1 MTHVVLS
8 VTSMFNAWQEG
19 VYSFIKEVAVKYK
32 ARKLAKETINQLQ
45 GLNDRELA
53 DMGLHRG
60 MIRQLAEEHYE
71 AEVNKN
77 LKGWV

>member
-1 MTHVVLS
+1 MTQVVLTIS
-8 VTSMFNAWQEG
+8 GLFMAWQEG
-19 VYSFIKEVAVKYK
+19 IYSFIKEIAVRYK
-32 ARKLAKETINQLQ
+32 ARKLAKETINQLSS
-45 GLNDRELA
+45 LNDRELH

-71 AEVNKN
+71 IEVNKN

>member
-1 MTHVVLS
+1 MTQFVLA
-8 VTSMFNAWQEG
+8 TTGILNAWQEG
-19 VYSFIKEVAVKYK
+19 IYSFIKEVAVKYK
-32 ARKLAKETINQLQ
+32 ARRLAKETINQLQ

-60 MIRQLAEEHYE
+60 MIRQLAEEHYQ

-77 LKGWV
+77 LRGWV

>member
-1 MTHVVLS
+1 MTQFVLE
-8 VTSMFNAWQEG
+8 TAGILNAWQEG
-19 VYSFIKEVAVKYK
+19 IWSFIKEVAVKYK

-60 MIRQLAEEHYE
+60 MIRQLAEEHYQS
-71 AEVNKN
+71 EVNKN

>member
-8 VTSMFNAWQEG
+8 VASMFNAWQEG
-19 VYSFIKEVAVKYK
+19 VYSFIKEVTVKYK
-32 ARKLAKETINQLQ
+32 ARRLAKETINQLQ

-53 DMGLHRG
+53 DLGLSRG
-60 MIRQLAEEHYE
+60 MIRQLAEEHYQ